1 MTTAAVSERRLTA
14 PLLLAGF
21 ALALALR
28 VAVGGVAVADSA
40 AAGLVFAGCL
50 LVLSLAA
57 GVQLRL
63 GVRAAVTGVCGAAV
77 LCLPPLVAHLS
88 GAPTHRPGAAFVPWA
103 LVVAVV
109 AGAEEVFLRGALFD
123 ALLRWRGPAAA
134 IVVGAGLFALLHV
147 PLYGWHVVPL
157 DLAVGVWLGALRR
170 YAGSPTAPLVA
181 HVAADL
187 AGWWL
192 R

>member
-1 MTTAAVSERRLTA
+1 VTTAALSERRLTA

-21 ALALALR
+21 ALALGLR

-40 AAGLVFAGCL
+40 AAGLTFAGCL

-57 GVQLRL
+57 GVRLRL
-63 GVRAAVTGVCGAAV
+63 SVRAAVVGV
-77 LCLPPLVAHLS
+77 LVAHRS
-88 GAPTHRPGAAFVPWA
+88 GTRTHRPGAAFVPWA
-103 LVVAVV
+103 LVVTVV

-123 ALLRWRGPAAA
+123 ALLRWRGTAAA
-134 IVVGAGLFALLHV
+134 IVVGAVLFALLHV
-147 PLYGWHVVPL
+147 PLYGWQVVPL

-187 AGWWL
+187 ASWWL